1 MICYSLKCSSGHN
14 FDSWFASAKAYEKL
28 RKSNLLSCSICGD
41 PNVSKAVMAPNVAS
55 ASEPL
60 SDNSPLTSPASPS
73 EQVVTELKKYI
84 EQNSENVGN
93 NFAKEARAIH
103 NGEAP
108 NRTIHGKTD
117 LKEAKNLSEEGIPV
131 IPLPWGERKTN

>member
-1 MICYSLKCSSGHN
+1 VILIIFEKINYKVIFMICYSLKCSSGHN

-60 SDNSPLTSPASPS
+60 S
-73 EQVVTELKKYI
+73 
-84 EQNSENVGN
+84 
-93 NFAKEARAIH
+93 
-103 NGEAP
+103 
-108 NRTIHGKTD
+108 
-117 LKEAKNLSEEGIPV
+117 
-131 IPLPWGERKTN
+131 